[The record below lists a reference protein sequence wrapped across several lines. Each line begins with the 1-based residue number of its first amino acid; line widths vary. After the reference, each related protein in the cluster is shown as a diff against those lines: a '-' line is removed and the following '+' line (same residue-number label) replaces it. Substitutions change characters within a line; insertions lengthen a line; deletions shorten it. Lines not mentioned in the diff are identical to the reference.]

1 MLIDSI
7 IAVGI
12 SIVSSYVKVIKKTL
26 SLSLLLINLL
36 QTEYGIQTPYFIAMI
51 LAVINML
58 LIMYLVPDLDNKGL
72 EKDPEKRKQ
81 LDETTQ

>member
-36 QTEYGIQTPYFIAMI
+36 
-51 LAVINML
+51 
-58 LIMYLVPDLDNKGL
+58 
-72 EKDPEKRKQ
+72 
-81 LDETTQ
+81 

>member
-1 MLIDSI
+1 
-7 IAVGI
+7 
-12 SIVSSYVKVIKKTL
+12 
-26 SLSLLLINLL
+26 
-36 QTEYGIQTPYFIAMI
+36 MI

-81 LDETTQ
+81 LDETT